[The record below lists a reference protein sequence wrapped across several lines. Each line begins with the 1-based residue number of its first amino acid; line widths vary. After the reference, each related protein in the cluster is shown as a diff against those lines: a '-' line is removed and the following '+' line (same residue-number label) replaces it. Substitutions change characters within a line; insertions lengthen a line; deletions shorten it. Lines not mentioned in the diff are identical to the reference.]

1 MLIHVYTS
9 VAPGYPKDTPHPNH
23 SHIGNGLSSLF
34 GRLFSRI
41 VAPVAK
47 SSIKTALKSVAKT
60 GVQLE
65 KKLCKV
71 PLNKLHHW
79 LGML

>member
-9 VAPGYPKDTPHPNH
+9 VAPGYPKDTPHNSH
-23 SHIGNGLSSLF
+23 SHIGNGLGSLF